1 MARKGSVTDR
11 PPKWKLFLRRQRW
24 LFRPFAWACAGLAVI
39 AAGVVLLR
47 NAQPGSVTAAVRERI
62 GIVTADAGMRIKDIV
77 IEGRANTPEPIL
89 HAALGFSKGDPII
102 GFSLEQARMRI
113 ERLAWVAHA
122 TVERRLPGTIVVV
135 LWERRPFAIWQNQG
149 KYALIDRDG
158 HPVTDEAVAKFRDLP
173 LIVGP
178 GAPEAARVL
187 LDALI
192 DRPAIQTRI
201 VAAMR
206 ISERRWNLRMKNGT
220 DILLP
225 EGHEVEALDRLLAL
239 QQDTAL
245 LDRPMQAI
253 DMRLGDRLV
262 LRPPAVNPAAAP
274 AGGQGASPGVG
285 QGVGQGGSQPD
296 KPAPVSVPTK
306 KPT

>member
-1 MARKGSVTDR
+1 MAGRKGSVNDR

-24 LFRPFAWACAGLAVI
+24 MLRPLGWGCAGVAV
-39 AAGVVLLR
+39 AGMGVVLLR
-47 NAQPGSVTAAVRERI
+47 NAQPGSTIASLRERI
-62 GIVTADAGMRIKDIV
+62 GTVTADAGMRIKDIV

-89 HAALGFSKGDPII
+89 RAALGINKGDPII

-113 ERLAWVAHA
+113 EKLTWVAHA

-149 KYALIDRDG
+149 KYLLIDRDG
-158 HPVTDEAVAKFRDLP
+158 QPVTDEEVARFRDLP

-178 GAPEAARVL
+178 GAPAAARVL
-187 LDALI
+187 LDALTE
-192 DRPAIQTRI
+192 RPMIQTRI

-225 EGHEVEALDRLLAL
+225 EGHEVAALDRLLAL
-239 QQDTAL
+239 QQETAL
-245 LDRPMQAI
+245 LDRPMEAI

-262 LRPPAVNPAAAP
+262 LRPLAS
-274 AGGQGASPGVG
+274 GQGAN
-285 QGVGQGGSQPD
+285 QPVNTD
-296 KPAPVSVPTK
+296 KPLPAPPVPK
-306 KPT
+306 KSI

>member
-1 MARKGSVTDR
+1 MYKRQDQA
-11 PPKWKLFLRRQRW
+11 RQR
-24 LFRPFAWACAGLAVI
+24 
-39 AAGVVLLR
+39 
-47 NAQPGSVTAAVRERI
+47 
-62 GIVTADAGMRIKDIV
+62 
-77 IEGRANTPEPIL
+77 IEKLTWI
-89 HAALGFSKGDPII
+89 
-102 GFSLEQARMRI
+102 
-113 ERLAWVAHA
+113 AHA

-135 LWERRPFAIWQNQG
+135 LWERRPFAVWQNQG
-149 KYALIDRDG
+149 KYVLIDREG
-158 HPVTDEAVAKFRDLP
+158 QPVTDEEVAKFGNLP

-187 LDALI
+187 LDALT
-192 DRPAIQTRI
+192 DRPSIQTRV

-239 QQDTAL
+239 QQDIAV
-245 LDRPMQAI
+245 LDRPLQTI

-262 LRPPAVNPAAAP
+262 LRPQAP
-274 AGGQGASPGVG
+274 E
-285 QGVGQGGSQPD
+285 
-296 KPAPVSVPTK
+296 KPAPAVVPPK

>member
-1 MARKGSVTDR
+1 MARSTRGSVNDR

-24 LFRPFAWACAGLAVI
+24 MLRPLAWGCVGLAVI
-39 AAGVVLLR
+39 AMGVVLLR
-47 NAQPGSVTAAVRERI
+47 NAQPGSSIASVRERI
-62 GIVTADAGMRIKDIV
+62 GTLTANAGMRIKDIV
-77 IEGRANTPEPIL
+77 IEGRANTPEPL
-89 HAALGFSKGDPII
+89 LRAALGVNKGDPII

-113 ERLAWVAHA
+113 EKLPWVAYA
-122 TVERRLPGTIVVV
+122 TVERRLPGTIVVA
-135 LWERRPFAIWQNQG
+135 LRERRPFAVWQNQG
-149 KYALIDRDG
+149 KYVLIDREG
-158 HPVTDEAVAKFRDLP
+158 QPVTDEEVSKFRDLP
-173 LIVGP
+173 LIVGA

-187 LDALI
+187 LDGLT
-192 DRPAIQTRI
+192 DRPSLQARV

-206 ISERRWNLRMKNGT
+206 ISETRWNLRMKNGT

-245 LDRPMQAI
+245 LDRPLQTI

-262 LRPPAVNPAAAP
+262 LRPL
-274 AGGQGASPGVG
+274 GAI
-285 QGVGQGGSQPD
+285 QTD
-296 KPAPVSVPTK
+296 KPTPAPVPPK

>member
-1 MARKGSVTDR
+1 MASRKGSVTDR

-24 LFRPFAWACAGLAVI
+24 TLRPLAWACVVVAVF

-47 NAQPGSVTAAVRERI
+47 NAQPGSAIASVREKI
-62 GIVTADAGMRIKDIV
+62 GVLTANAGMRIKDIV

-89 HAALGFSKGDPII
+89 RTALGVSKGDPII

-113 ERLAWVAHA
+113 EKLPWVAHA
-122 TVERRLPGTIVVV
+122 TVERRLPGTIVVA
-135 LWERRPFAIWQNQG
+135 LTERRPFAIWQNQG
-149 KYALIDRDG
+149 RYLLIDREG
-158 HPVTDEAVAKFRDLP
+158 QPVTDEAVAKFRDLP

-187 LDALI
+187 LDALTG
-192 DRPAIQTRI
+192 RPEIQTRV

-206 ISERRWNLRMKNGT
+206 ISERRWDLRMKNGT
-220 DILLP
+220 DVMLP
-225 EGHEVEALDRLLAL
+225 EGHEVEALDRLLIL
-239 QQDTAL
+239 QQETAL
-245 LDRPMQAI
+245 LDRPLQAI

-262 LRPPAVNPAAAP
+262 LRP
-274 AGGQGASPGVG
+274 QT
-285 QGVGQGGSQPD
+285 PD
-296 KPAPVSVPTK
+296 KPVPALLPSK

>member
-1 MARKGSVTDR
+1 MASRKGSVNDR

-24 LFRPFAWACAGLAVI
+24 MLRPFAWICVVLAVGGV
-39 AAGVVLLR
+39 GVVLLR
-47 NAQPGSVTAAVRERI
+47 NAQPGSTIAAMRGWVGVVTAQ
-62 GIVTADAGMRIKDIV
+62 GGMRIKDIV

-89 HAALGFSKGDPII
+89 RTALGVSKGDPII

-113 ERLAWVAHA
+113 EKLTWVAHA
-122 TVERRLPGTIVVV
+122 TVERRLPGTVVVV

-149 KYALIDRDG
+149 KYVLIDREG
-158 HPVTDEAVAKFRDLP
+158 QPVTDEEVAKFRDLP

-178 GAPEAARVL
+178 GAPEAAGKL

-192 DRPAIQTRI
+192 DRPEIQSRV

-225 EGHEVEALDRLLAL
+225 EGHEVEALDRLLTL
-239 QQDTAL
+239 QKDTAL
-245 LDRPMQAI
+245 LDRPLEAI

-262 LRPPAVNPAAAP
+262 LRP
-274 AGGQGASPGVG
+274 
-285 QGVGQGGSQPD
+285 QPD
-296 KPAPVSVPTK
+296 KPAQTPVPPK

>member
-1 MARKGSVTDR
+1 MARKGSVNDR

-24 LFRPFAWACAGLAVI
+24 MLRPFAWACVGLAVI
-39 AAGVVLLR
+39 ASGTVLLR
-47 NAQPGSVTAAVRERI
+47 NAQPGSSIASFREHI
-62 GIVTADAGMRIKDIV
+62 GTVTADAGMRIKDIT

-89 HAALGFSKGDPII
+89 RAALGFSRGDPII
-102 GFSLEQARMRI
+102 GFSLEQARMRV
-113 ERLAWVAHA
+113 EKLTWVAHA

-149 KYALIDRDG
+149 KYVLIDRDG
-158 HPVTDEAVAKFRDLP
+158 KPVTDEEVAKFRDLP

-178 GAPEAARVL
+178 GAPEGAQVL
-187 LDALI
+187 LDALTE
-192 DRPAIQTRI
+192 RPQIQTRV

-225 EGHEVEALDRLLAL
+225 EGHEAEALDRLLAL
-239 QQDTAL
+239 QQEAAL

-262 LRPPAVNPAAAP
+262 LRPLAVN
-274 AGGQGASPGVG
+274 S
-285 QGVGQGGSQPD
+285 D
-296 KPAPVSVPTK
+296 KPVSPTPK
-306 KPT
+306 KPI

>member
-1 MARKGSVTDR
+1 MASRPRGSVNDR

-24 LFRPFAWACAGLAVI
+24 MLRPMGWGCVGVAVLAM
-39 AAGVVLLR
+39 GVVLLR
-47 NAQPGSVTAAVRERI
+47 NAQPGSTIASAREWI
-62 GIVTADAGMRIKDIV
+62 GTLTADAGMRIKDIV

-89 HAALGFSKGDPII
+89 RAALGVNKGDPIV
-102 GFSLEQARMRI
+102 GFSLDQARMRI
-113 ERLAWVAHA
+113 EKLTWIAHA

-135 LWERRPFAIWQNQG
+135 LWERRPFAVWQNQG
-149 KYALIDRDG
+149 KYVLIDREG
-158 HPVTDEAVAKFRDLP
+158 KPVTDEEVAKFRNLP
-173 LIVGP
+173 LIVGA

-187 LDALI
+187 LDALT

-225 EGHEVEALDRLLAL
+225 EGHEIEALDRLLGL

-245 LDRPMQAI
+245 LDRPLQSI
-253 DMRLGDRLV
+253 DMRLADKLV
-262 LRPPAVNPAAAP
+262 LRPN
-274 AGGQGASPGVG
+274 
-285 QGVGQGGSQPD
+285 PD
-296 KPAPVSVPTK
+296 KPAPAPPVPK

>member
-1 MARKGSVTDR
+1 MAARKSSVTDR
-11 PPKWKLFLRRQRW
+11 PNKWKLFLRRQRW
-24 LFRPFAWACAGLAVI
+24 MLRPLAWICVGLTAS

-47 NAQPGSVTAAVRERI
+47 NAQPGSSIASLREKI
-62 GIVTADAGMRIKDIV
+62 GVVTADAGMRIKDIV

-89 HAALGFSKGDPII
+89 RAALGVSKGDPII
-102 GFSLEQARMRI
+102 GFSLEQARKRI
-113 ERLAWVAHA
+113 EQLPWIAHA
-122 TVERRLPGTIVVV
+122 TVERRLPGTIVVA
-135 LWERRPFAIWQNQG
+135 LSERRPFAIWQNQG
-149 KYALIDRDG
+149 RYVLIDREG
-158 HPVTDEAVAKFRDLP
+158 QPVTDEQVARFRDLP

-187 LDALI
+187 LDALT
-192 DRPAIQTRI
+192 DRPAIQSRVI
-201 VAAMR
+201 AAMR

-239 QQDTAL
+239 QQETAL
-245 LDRPMQAI
+245 LDRPLEAI

-262 LRPPAVNPAAAP
+262 LRP
-274 AGGQGASPGVG
+274 QGAN
-285 QGVGQGGSQPD
+285 QPD
-296 KPAPVSVPTK
+296 KPTPAPVPPK

>member
-1 MARKGSVTDR
+1 MARKGSVNDR

-24 LFRPFAWACAGLAVI
+24 MLRPFGWLCVGLAVT
-39 AAGVVLLR
+39 AVGVVLLR
-47 NAQPGSVTAAVRERI
+47 NAQPGSSIASVRERI
-62 GIVTADAGMRIKDIV
+62 GTLTADAGMRIKDIV

-89 HAALGFSKGDPII
+89 RAALGVNKGDPII
-102 GFSLEQARMRI
+102 GFSLDQARMRI
-113 ERLAWVAHA
+113 EKLTWVAHA
-122 TVERRLPGTIVVV
+122 TVERRLPDTIVVV

-149 KYALIDRDG
+149 KYVLIDRDG
-158 HPVTDEAVAKFRDLP
+158 QLVTDEAIARFRELP

-187 LDALI
+187 LDALTE
-192 DRPAIQTRI
+192 RPMIESRM

-239 QQDTAL
+239 QQETAL
-245 LDRPMQAI
+245 LDRPLQTI

-262 LRPPAVNPAAAP
+262 LRPLGPV
-274 AGGQGASPGVG
+274 
-285 QGVGQGGSQPD
+285 QPD
-296 KPAPVSVPTK
+296 KPAPVPPK